1 MNQPDPIA
9 LVDQFGRWH
18 VGRLR
23 DKPAS
28 ASANVGFH
36 TSSQT
41 GGLLE
46 GILVPMTLYGGH
58 RCISRCEHIVDVLG
72 ISFNDASETPG
83 SAQDRSRVRKAQFA
97 AKVAFIDKL
106 LRDLDILV
114 YCELSALYYMEYV
127 SSPFDPTRN
136 QPFVGAILAS
146 NLFCMIFHA
155 FFIRPEAGEATR
167 GYLHGGLFIDF
178 IGQKPVPVFRLLTF
192 DLLILLVDFLMLGLI
207 IERVKTTATNLST
220 STNSAP
226 TQSSNS
232 DTNTPNDE
240 TQQDHDAEERGV
252 VRGPAET
259 GTVEPSHEPSTSPPL
274 AEIDD
279 GLQEERTT
287 LLAEPGDS
295 SASRGR
301 HPLDSFAS
309 GRAIILEMG
318 LFTTIRD
325 QWLYTTQSRRPS
337 GYVPSPEAATLLRQ
351 RFGLQVGSDGRI
363 TRVNS

>member
-1 MNQPDPIA
+1 MADIDA
-9 LVDQFGRWH
+9 F
-18 VGRLR
+18 R
-23 DKPAS
+23 DA
-28 ASANVGFH
+28 
-36 TSSQT
+36 
-41 GGLLE
+41 
-46 GILVPMTLYGGH
+46 
-58 RCISRCEHIVDVLG
+58 EHIVDVLG

-114 YCELSALYYMEYV
+114 YCELSALYYMDCSIILFALRAVVELIFFTPKA
-127 SSPFDPTRN
+127 SPFDPTRN